1 MRVRNKEIKKQRKR
15 EEERIK
21 AEIKQ
26 AKAAKAAP
34 QQRTPARTRSRKAAT
49 PPAS

>member
-1 MRVRNKEIKKQRKR
+1 MRIRQKEIRIRRKR

-21 AEIKQ
+21 AAIKA

-34 QQRTPARTRSRKAAT
+34 PSRSRARKATA
-49 PPAS
+49 